1 MTTVRRDLIG
11 LAFVAALLFVPWLG
25 ARDLWNPN
33 EPLYGQA
40 VSEMA
45 ARGDWLV
52 PTVNGSVFDEK
63 PILYFW
69 LALAASSVLGGV
81 SETAPVARP
90 MGRPVC
96 PAEGPMACAS
106 TSSATPAY
114 GSWEC
119 RERPEARPLA
129 SLPDSPRAA
138 P

>member
-1 MTTVRRDLIG
+1 MTTVRRELIA

-69 LALAASSVLGGV
+69 MARAAALTLGGV
-81 SETAPVARP
+81 DEFTLRLPTALAGIAGSLSQAIFTPVWRKFHV
-90 MGRPVC
+90 G
-96 PAEGPMACAS
+96 GH
-106 TSSATPAY
+106 
-114 GSWEC
+114 
-119 RERPEARPLA
+119 
-129 SLPDSPRAA
+129 PDAHAGAVQRRTADYL
-138 P
+138 